1 MTPANQIH
9 REHIMISFPSYST
22 SYPNLC
28 RKLMRIEAANETNCD
43 VITIKSE
50 DVFLSR
56 SYTVFHGNLVISHQ
70 SSD

>member
-43 VITIKSE
+43 VMLSICYEI
-50 DVFLSR
+50 VF
-56 SYTVFHGNLVISHQ
+56 
-70 SSD
+70 